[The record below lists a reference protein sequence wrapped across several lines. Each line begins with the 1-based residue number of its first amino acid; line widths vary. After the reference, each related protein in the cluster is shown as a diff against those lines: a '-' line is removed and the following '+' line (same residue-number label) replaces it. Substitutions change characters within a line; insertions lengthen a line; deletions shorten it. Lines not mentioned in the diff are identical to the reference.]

1 MLVVLGLSDFSVFAG
16 TETYTLTV
24 ADELVRLGHD
34 VVIHTHKTGP
44 IAEQARER
52 GAEVVTDPE
61 RLPASCDAVI
71 AQDTPSAY
79 ALAERYPSAR
89 RLMVAHSEYFAV
101 QSPPQ
106 LDGVCDAVVVLNDR
120 VRRHVEAL
128 ASPPRVIRLHQ
139 PVDLKR
145 FGARG
150 GAPATARRAL
160 VLGNY
165 LRAEAAS
172 TVTEACKA
180 AGLEPVLSGV
190 HATPT
195 QTAEQAIADVE
206 IVIGLGRCIVEAM
219 AGRRAAYVYG
229 IAGGDGWVTAE
240 RYADLEAD
248 GFGGTASEL
257 TIDGARLARDLAAWD
272 AEQGPVNRQ
281 LAHRHHDSAAHAIE
295 LVAQLRELRPDD
307 RPPPQHAAEL
317 ARLVR
322 LEWQSW
328 SRYAGAL
335 DENRQLREAQ
345 KLQQDESQRALEDAV
360 GRARREAER
369 LRHETARL
377 RDELATAQQDR
388 EVFAAEAER
397 AVADLAAER
406 AAWEAFRTTRRFRLA
421 AALARPFDRRR
432 RS

>member
-24 ADELVRLGHD
+24 ADELVRLGHE
-34 VVIHTHKTGP
+34 VVIHAGTAGP
-44 IAEQARER
+44 IADAARER
-52 GAEVVTDPE
+52 GVAVITDLE

-71 AQDTPSAY
+71 VQDTPSAF
-79 ALAERYPSAR
+79 ALAQRFPEAR
-89 RLMVAHSEYFAV
+89 RVMIVHSEYFIV

-120 VRRHVEAL
+120 VQRHVQQL
-128 ASPPRVIRLHQ
+128 ASPPPRVIRLRQ

-145 FGARG
+145 FGTRG
-150 GAPATARRAL
+150 GAPSAARRAL

-165 LRAEAAS
+165 LRGEAAAV
-172 TVTEACKA
+172 VTGACAA

-190 HATPT
+190 HSTPT

-206 IVIGLGRCIVEAM
+206 VVIGLGRCVVEAM

-229 IAGGDGWVTAE
+229 IAGGDGWVTPE
-240 RYADLEAD
+240 RYADMEAD

-257 TIDGARLARDLAAWD
+257 IVDGARLTADLAAWD
-272 AEQGPVNRQ
+272 AEMGPANRQ
-281 LAHRHHDSAAHAIE
+281 LTHRHHDAAAHAVE
-295 LVAQLRELRPDD
+295 LVDLLRELQPEERPATD
-307 RPPPQHAAEL
+307 HAGEL

-335 DENRQLREAQ
+335 SENRELRDA
-345 KLQQDESQRALEDAV
+345 LRVHQDTSRRELEQEV
-360 GRARREAER
+360 GRVRGEAKIEIER
-369 LRHETARL
+369 LDAELTAT
-377 RDELATAQQDR
+377 RDDR
-388 EVFAAEAER
+388 DVYAAEAQR

-406 AAWEAFRTTRRFRLA
+406 AASEAFRATARFRLA
-421 AALARPFDRRR
+421 AALARPLDRLR
-432 RS
+432 RSR